1 MREAGVT
8 APVIVGG
15 IIPEDDRPTLL
26 AGDVAA
32 VYTPK
37 DFELAKIM
45 GDVADLVEADRAK
58 A

>member
-1 MREAGVT
+1 MT
-8 APVIVGG
+8 APIIVGG
-15 IIPEDDRPTLL
+15 IIPEADRPRLL

-45 GDVADLVEADRAK
+45 GEVADLVETYRAN
-58 A
+58 AAS